1 MAVRGV
7 TKMLVKRY
15 GSRCMIALQE
25 IQRWPHGDAC
35 PPLAAGFRLI
45 HSAGAPCGFLIPP
58 GVQNILKSDAVHFV
72 GSSCAMVVN
81 DYGVVASY
89 LPDTSKSME
98 ICWEEIANAI
108 ECFANMGE
116 DKHTIWGI

>member
-25 IQRWPHGDAC
+25 IQSRPHGDAC

-58 GVQNILKSDAVHFV
+58 GVQKVLKSDAVHFV

-81 DYGVVASY
+81 GYGVVTSY
-89 LPDTSKSME
+89 LPDISKSMD
-98 ICWEEIANAI
+98 IFWKEIANAS
-108 ECFANMGE
+108 ECFAKMGE
-116 DKHTIWGI
+116 DKQNVGD